1 MFLFNTKVCSFCI
14 KLCFWV
20 INIYGMKITILR
32 KIICKQPFLP
42 WSRKWQPTP
51 MLLPGKFRGQISL
64 AGYSPWGRKG
74 QIQLSVCTRARPF
87 LPSLHST
94 PFLSNPCSSELL
106 LNSTLFFLQLF
117 FHKYANIIIYFY
129 LFSVTVFFILT
140 SSLNSISWNSYYIN
154 S

>member
-1 MFLFNTKVCSFCI
+1 MFLFNTRVCSFCI

-20 INIYGMKITILR
+20 INIYGMKITILW
-32 KIICKQPFLP
+32 KIICKQPSFLGVGNDSP
-42 WSRKWQPTP
+42 LQCCC
-51 MLLPGKFRGQISL
+51 LENFVGQISL
-64 AGYSPWGRKG
+64 AGYSPWGHKADNWAYAHG
-74 QIQLSVCTRARPF
+74 TNSF
-87 LPSLHST
+87 LPSLHSI

-140 SSLNSISWNSYYIN
+140 SSLNNISWNSYYIN